1 MRSRGARHALVAVVI
16 AMCVPTLAVAQQD
29 AATARDAQ
37 QARREARAAARAEVR
52 RDARRDASGNADPSQ
67 NPDERSKAMQERR
80 RIEGALRE
88 ALALTVRQRL
98 NLNDQ
103 QTTRLMDVNR
113 KFGEDRLRI
122 ARDEIRIRRELRQ
135 SIDGRDSSRSPV
147 TARLLDELLD
157 AQRQRLD
164 LQQKEQSAL
173 SEFLTPEQRA
183 RYIAMM
189 EQLRRRIQIRADSA
203 RAAGTPPDA

>member
-1 MRSRGARHALVAVVI
+1 MISRNARRLLGAAMVA
-16 AMCVPTLAVAQQD
+16 AMAPDLAAAQD
-29 AATARDAQ
+29 GTTARDAIR
-37 QARREARAAARAEVR
+37 ARREARREANAAA
-52 RDARRDASGNADPSQ
+52 Q
-67 NPDERSKAMQERR
+67 NPDERNKALAERVR
-80 RIEGALRE
+80 VEGSLRE
-88 ALALTVRQRL
+88 ALAQAVKQRL

-103 QTTRLMDVNR
+103 QATRLMDVNR

-135 SIDGRDSSRSPV
+135 SISGRDSSRSPE

-157 AQRQRLD
+157 TQRQRLD
-164 LQQKEQSAL
+164 LQQKEQATL

-189 EQLRRRIQIRADSA
+189 EQLRRRIQLRADSA
-203 RAAGTPPDA
+203 RAAGGPPE

>member
-1 MRSRGARHALVAVVI
+1 MTFRGSQRWLWTMLLAAVVPSVI
-16 AMCVPTLAVAQQD
+16 MAQD
-29 AATARDAQ
+29 ATTARERIR
-37 QARREARAAARAEVR
+37 ARREAR
-52 RDARRDASGNADPSQ
+52 RDANAAQS
-67 NPDERSKAMQERR
+67 PDERNRALAERQR
-80 RIEGALRE
+80 VENALRE
-88 ALALTVRQRL
+88 ALAQAVKQRL

-103 QTTRLMDVNR
+103 QASRLMDVNR
-113 KFGEDRLRI
+113 RFSEDRIRI

-135 SIDGRDSSRSPV
+135 SINGRDSSRSPE

-164 LQQKEQSAL
+164 LQQKEQTAL

-189 EQLRRRIQIRADSA
+189 EQLRRRIQLRADSA
-203 RAAGTPPDA
+203 RSSGDPPDA